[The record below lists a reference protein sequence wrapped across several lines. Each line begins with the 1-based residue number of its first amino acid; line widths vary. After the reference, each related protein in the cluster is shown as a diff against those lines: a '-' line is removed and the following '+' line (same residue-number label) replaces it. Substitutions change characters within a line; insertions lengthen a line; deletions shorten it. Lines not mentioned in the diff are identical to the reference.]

1 MDSLKNYG
9 ITFAIALL
17 IFGLLA
23 LFLAPF
29 AVQSFEGSMGSNKD
43 KGPASEEVSTD
54 PSQNTEE
61 ADLSAVQGTS
71 FTVLL
76 AGVDYLPDAL
86 SDYATTF
93 AASYTYGQSPAGTSV
108 SDDALSYAK
117 PRTISA
123 DSIVLLRIDKEAK
136 TALILSVPSRARV
149 IVGGNSVTLGSVLT
163 AKGINFFR
171 DKITALT
178 GLPIDYYVL
187 FTPRGFVNAINQLGG
202 VSYNVP
208 QNMEYTDPTEGMTIS
223 LSAGQQTLSGK
234 TALSMLRYVSY
245 ADGDISRMRV
255 AREFAKSLLDNMNVY
270 TTLANAPELFRTL
283 SGYFYSDITAENFA
297 SHADLLFSYDKLA
310 VKELQLQGQSFVL
323 EGVEYVEL
331 NEDVIISELRPYR

>member
-23 LFLAPF
+23 LFLTPF
-29 AVQSFEGSMGSNKD
+29 AVQSFEGGLSNDKEKD
-43 KGPASEEVSTD
+43 AAEEEVSTD
-54 PSQNTEE
+54 PAQNTEE
-61 ADLSAVQGTS
+61 ADLSAVQGSS

-86 SDYATTF
+86 NDYTTTF
-93 AASYTYGQSPAGTSV
+93 AASYTYGQSQTTP

-117 PRTISA
+117 PRAISA

-136 TALILSVPSRARV
+136 TALIVSVPARARV
-149 IVGGNSVTLGSVLT
+149 VVGGNSVTLGSVLT
-163 AKGINFFR
+163 TKGINFFR

-208 QNMEYTDPTEGMTIS
+208 QNMQYTDPSEGLTSS

-234 TALSMLRYVSY
+234 AALSMLRYVGY
-245 ADGDISRMRV
+245 ADGDVSRMRV

-283 SGYFYSDITAENFA
+283 SGYFYSDITVENFV
-297 SHADLLFSYDKLA
+297 SNADLLFSYNKLT

-323 EGVEYVEL
+323 EGVEYIEL